1 MYGPTAWFYMYVTPA
16 IPFAQKYSDLTCL
29 YQELLT
35 GDVPFAHLKND
46 CQVFSVALSK
56 CETPARPAILEGE
69 DKEYL
74 WSICQ
79 RCWRASPSERP
90 GMEWI
95 SDALVQRTYEIEA
108 STSSVPL
115 VPQQESIAIPEE
127 VRIRNDCNLN
137 ALKHIL
143 QVPSEAPDDSILQ
156 ICKVFRL
163 TSLQKVATP
172 RDRRAAGKRI
182 RRDLK
187 YRSKALVAHPERD
200 SASVFR
206 DKGVNVRISPA
217 FSG

>member
-1 MYGPTAWFYMYVTPA
+1 
-16 IPFAQKYSDLTCL
+16 
-29 YQELLT
+29 
-35 GDVPFAHLKND
+35 
-46 CQVFSVALSK
+46 
-56 CETPARPAILEGE
+56 
-69 DKEYL
+69 
-74 WSICQ
+74 
-79 RCWRASPSERP
+79 
-90 GMEWI
+90 MEWI
-95 SDALVQRTYEIEA
+95 CDALAQRTYEIDA

-172 RDRRAAGKRI
+172 RDRPAAGKRI
-182 RRDLK
+182 KRVLK

-206 DKGVNVRISPA
+206 DKGVNVRISRPFPVTLVLAYIFALQQNKIFIRGLPGCASREELREYFGKAGQIVDVQLMCVVVLSCIGNNDTDA
-217 FSG
+217 FIKVQRLETRILCVFHLP